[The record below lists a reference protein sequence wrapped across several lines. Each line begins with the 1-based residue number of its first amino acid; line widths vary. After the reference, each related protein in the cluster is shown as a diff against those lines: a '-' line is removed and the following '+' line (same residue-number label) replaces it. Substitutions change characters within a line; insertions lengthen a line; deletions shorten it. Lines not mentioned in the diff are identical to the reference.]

1 LVTSFGL
8 NRPSLGQYFPKLK
21 NDVAYSIIRQ
31 YAPAFLIF
39 CKYCPDDGL
48 FRPKLVANNRKNKLK
63 IVVSDGVHILTE
75 RDVLYQAYP
84 SRAVTEHFAQAQYRP
99 AFLKE

>member
-1 LVTSFGL
+1 LATSFGL
-8 NRPSLGQYFPKLK
+8 NRPSLGQYFQKLK

-31 YAPAFLIF
+31 YAPAFLSY

-63 IVVSDGVHILTE
+63 IVVSHGVDIITE

-84 SRAVTEHFAQAQYRP
+84 SRDDIEHFAQAQNRP
-99 AFLKE
+99 AFLKK